1 MHSQAAPASG
11 GLAMVTW
18 LPNVLPAELD
28 GVAATLR
35 DSADT
40 LYTQVCVTGDGDGF
54 VAESYSPSGHP
65 IQFCGHGALAAAWV
79 MLTDHKPEAPV
90 LDFRNRQQSW
100 QARRVD
106 SGFADIA
113 LTYARPEPLA
123 CAVPDFAEACLGS
136 RPIAAAEVGSATD
149 YLILE
154 FADAQTVQSIEPDI
168 LAISAASQRAFI
180 VTARANSDEPAC
192 VLRYFAPQ
200 YGTPEDT
207 ATGSAAVQLAAY
219 WATRFGAEKFTA
231 QQLSA
236 QGATMQLRCHG
247 EVVEL
252 AARVE
257 YG

>member
-1 MHSQAAPASG
+1 MHSAAAPASG

-18 LPNVLPAELD
+18 LPNVAPAELD
-28 GVAATLR
+28 GVAATVQ

-40 LYTQVCVTGDGDGF
+40 LYTWVCVAGDGDRYI
-54 VAESYSPSGHP
+54 AESYSPSGHP

-79 MLTDHKPEAPV
+79 MLTEHNREAPV
-90 LDFRNRQQSW
+90 LSFSNRQQSW

-123 CAVPDFAEACLGS
+123 CDVPGFAEACLGS
-136 RPIAAAEVGSATD
+136 KPIAAAEVGAATD

-154 FADAQTVQSIEPDI
+154 FADAKTVQSIEPDI
-168 LAISAASQRAFI
+168 MAMSAASQRAFI
-180 VTARANSDEPAC
+180 VTARANSDAPGC

-200 YGTPEDT
+200 YGTPEDP

-219 WATRFGAEKFTA
+219 WAPRFGVDEFTA
-231 QQLSA
+231 QQLST
-236 QGATMQLRCHG
+236 QGATMQLSCHG

-252 AARVE
+252 AARVG